1 MSTAVEEAQ
10 ALAKT
15 NGNPAVVPV
24 EPVSPSPIHP
34 FVFHTNPNRRRLVED
49 AIKASVDEAG
59 YSLEDIMTR
68 ILQGQLTLWV
78 LPHHQNG
85 VGGYVVTDIDERKGY
100 RCLFITWIIGADEP
114 GYVKANGH
122 AIMSTLKS
130 FAEYMGCQRI
140 GMHAKPGVMRL
151 FGDVVK
157 EFREVRLI
165 REYQIQEMEVSNGR
179 NG

>member
-1 MSTAVEEAQ
+1 MNMAVDVQKQGAS
-10 ALAKT
+10 
-15 NGNPAVVPV
+15 NGVARV
-24 EPVSPSPIHP
+24 EPVSPTPIHP
-34 FVFHTNPNRRRLVED
+34 FALHANPNRRRMVED
-49 AIKASVDEAG
+49 AIRASVDEAG

-68 ILQGQLTLWV
+68 ILQGGLTLWV

-85 VGGYVVTDIDERKGY
+85 VGGYIVTDIDERKDY
-100 RCLFITWIIGADEP
+100 RCLFITWIIGADET
-114 GYVKANGH
+114 GYVKVNGH
-122 AIMSTLKS
+122 AIMSTLKT